1 YRRDQAL
8 DSRNYFATTKAT
20 FRQNQPGGW
29 LGGPF
34 KTDRTHFFFAYEG
47 TRRTQIATVTSGVA
61 PGDVPQPLAN
71 NQLLAKVTHQLNAN
85 HQFNFRFSIDRP
97 DQQNVAV
104 GGFNLAEVGIDQ
116 LQEDL
121 AYVGNLT
128 SILSSHA
135 LNEVRV
141 QISDAHV
148 ELNTKNPNAFTIM
161 RPSSTSGKLS
171 N

>member
-1 YRRDQAL
+1 LAATNSVRSNAPPDAIQEFQVLTNQYQAEYGNASGIVLNTITRSGTNDFHGRAYYYRRDQAL
-8 DSRNYFATTKAT
+8 DSRSYFATTKAT

-85 HQFNFRFSIDRP
+85 HQFNFRFSMDRP
-97 DQQNVAV
+97 D
-104 GGFNLAEVGIDQ
+104 
-116 LQEDL
+116 
-121 AYVGNLT
+121 
-128 SILSSHA
+128 
-135 LNEVRV
+135 
-141 QISDAHV
+141 
-148 ELNTKNPNAFTIM
+148 
-161 RPSSTSGKLS
+161 
-171 N
+171 